1 MTTALAEKFNQ
12 EQEEI
17 WRLPKV
23 TGVTGFSKP
32 TIYRMMQ
39 EGNFPKQ
46 FRLGKRAVGWKKSVI
61 NNWLYNLKEA

>member
-1 MTTALAEKFNQ
+1 MITELEEGFNR

-39 EGNFPKQ
+39 EGKFPKQ
-46 FRLGKRAVGWKKSVI
+46 CRLGKRAVGWKKSVI
-61 NNWLYNLKEA
+61 NNWLNNLKEA